1 MAETKVLLS
10 EELLHAVREAA
21 AAEQRSVDEV
31 LADAVRRYLNER
43 KWQNLVESGSRRA
56 RDMGLTEDDVP
67 RLVEEARRDRQR

>member
-10 EELLHAVREAA
+10 EELLREVREAA

-31 LADAVRRYLNER
+31 LTDAVRRYLNER
-43 KWQNLVESGSRRA
+43 KWQSLVESGSRRA

>member
-1 MAETKVLLS
+1 MADTKVLLS
-10 EELLHAVREAA
+10 EELLREVREAA

-31 LADAVRRYLNER
+31 LTDAVRRYLTER
-43 KWQNLVESGSRRA
+43 KWQSLVESGSRRA